1 MALRDNDPREI
12 GGYALLDRLGAG
24 GMGTVFLA
32 QAESGRPVALK
43 VVHEQFAADAEFR
56 TRFRQEV
63 RAARRVSGAFTAP
76 VVDADPDAARPWM
89 ATTYVPG
96 QTLRSRVESEGPL
109 SGAELR
115 RLAVGLVEALRDMH
129 QVRVIH
135 RDLKPDNVLLTED
148 GPRVIDFGISRA
160 ADHQTLTVTG
170 RILGT
175 PPFMSPEQLSTPH
188 RVTPASDVFSLG
200 AVLVYATTGR
210 GPFDAGSPYMTA
222 YNVVHEPPEVAELSG
237 TVREIVQWCLSKEP
251 EERPGPEDLLAA
263 FREAPEE
270 EWGARPAAP
279 AVPSP
284 EADATTAPVAR
295 PRSRRRPVLVALATA
310 VALLAGTGAYV
321 WWPDGRAPGGASKA
335 GGPSITPSTSRSP
348 QAGRV
353 PDASVLAAETAYT
366 PVYGG
371 DPGTTHAY
379 ADSPARRAAGWRAW
393 AGGAGT
399 GACVF
404 VDASLVCVAPDDA
417 DAKERLV
424 RVDAASGRTIWSVPA
439 VVEDGEAPVVVGGTV
454 VISSTGGLRAFAL
467 ADGRAS
473 WTRSEADTIGGVTAA
488 GGNLYGTTFDGTV
501 VSVVA
506 STGKPR
512 WERPR
517 LVQGI
522 AHPRVR
528 VSGGRVHVLTALAGD
543 TEARRVVSLRAA
555 DGATSMTTT
564 LQRPCSPW
572 DLTVIP
578 ARGTNGGFFLF
589 CRGSQDDGHI
599 LQRSGAKRADLDLA
613 KRGIATATVSDRGI
627 YAVVTAGR
635 PDHSFAQLSDIDPG
649 GPLWQLPLGLACGP
663 TDPPPVV
670 TGQRAYVICGAA
682 GAVVDLT
689 RHTLAARFVLPA
701 GVRTVGSG
709 DAGVLVAGG
718 ILFVQTEK
726 GWASLDPYATPV

>member
-1 MALRDNDPREI
+1 MALRDNDPRAI

-32 QAESGRPVALK
+32 RAESGRPVALK

-56 TRFRQEV
+56 TRFRQEI

-76 VVDADPDAARPWM
+76 VVDADPEAARPWM

-96 QTLRSRVESEGPL
+96 RTLRSRVESEGPL
-109 SGAELR
+109 SGGELR
-115 RLAVGLVEALRDMH
+115 LLAVGLVEALRDMH

-222 YNVVHEPPEVAELSG
+222 YNVVHEPPEVARLSG
-237 TVREIVQWCLSKEP
+237 TVREIVQWCLAKEP
-251 EERPGPEDLLAA
+251 GERPGPEDLLSA
-263 FREAPEE
+263 FREAPEQ

-279 AVPSP
+279 VLPSP
-284 EADATTAPVAR
+284 RGVAATTPVAR
-295 PRSRRRPVLVALATA
+295 PRRLRRPVLVALATTI
-310 VALLAGTGAYV
+310 ALLSGTGAYV
-321 WWPDGRAPGGASKA
+321 WWQDRSSSGTPDA
-335 GGPSITPSTSRSP
+335 GGPSATASTSRSP

-379 ADSPARRAAGWRAW
+379 ADSPGRRAAGWRAW
-393 AGGAGT
+393 ARGDGM

-404 VDASLVCVAPDDA
+404 VDASLVCVAPDDV

-424 RVDAASGRTIWSVPA
+424 RVDAATGLTIWSVPT
-439 VVEDGEAPVVVGGTV
+439 VVEGSEAPVVVDGTV
-454 VISSTGGLRAFAL
+454 VVSSTGGLRAFAL

-473 WTRSEADTIGGVTAA
+473 WARSEGDAIGRVTAS

-512 WERPR
+512 WERPL
-517 LVQGI
+517 LVQGF
-522 AHPRVR
+522 AYPRVR
-528 VSGGRVHVLTALAGD
+528 VSGGRVHVLTALAGN
-543 TEARRVVSLRAA
+543 TEARRLVSLRTA
-555 DGATSMTTT
+555 DGSTAATTT
-564 LQRPCSPW
+564 LERPCDPW
-572 DLTVIP
+572 DLTVLP
-578 ARGTNGGFFLF
+578 ARDPKGAAFFL
-589 CRGSQDDGHI
+589 CRATGTDGHL
-599 LQRSGAKRADLDLA
+599 LQRSGTKNADLDLA
-613 KRGIATATVSDRGI
+613 QRGIATVTVSDRGMYGVI
-627 YAVVTAGR
+627 TAQR
-635 PDHSFAQLSDIDPG
+635 PDHSFAQLDDGSTG
-649 GPLWQLPLGLACGP
+649 GPLWRLPLGLACGP
-663 TDPPPVV
+663 TDPPPIV
-670 TGQRAYVICGAA
+670 TGQRAYVICGSA
-682 GAVVDLT
+682 GVVVDLN
-689 RHTLAARFVLPA
+689 RHALVSRFVLPA
-701 GVRTVGSG
+701 GVRTAGTG
-709 DAGVLVAGG
+709 GAGVLVAGG
-718 ILFVQTEK
+718 ILYVQTEK
-726 GWASLDPYATPV
+726 GWASLDPYATPL